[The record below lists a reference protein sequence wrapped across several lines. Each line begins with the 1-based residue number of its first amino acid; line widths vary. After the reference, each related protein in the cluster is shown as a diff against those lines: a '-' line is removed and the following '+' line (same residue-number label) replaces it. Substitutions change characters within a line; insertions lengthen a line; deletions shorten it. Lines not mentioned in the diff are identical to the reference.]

1 MDKVK
6 KLAKI
11 AVFETKVVLTPKDLG
26 KDITNIKDILEDKIK
41 TQYEGRCSRNG
52 YILPRSVKML
62 SRSMGM
68 VEKGRFSGDILY
80 YSEVECSVLYPP
92 DGVVLDALVVRKNK
106 MGVYASF
113 EDAIRVMVPR
123 DLHIGDE
130 AFDAIEVGQTIQV
143 EIKKSRFQV
152 NDTSILSVGVFRG
165 ISAVPLAPVA
175 VAKEKT
181 KGKTGK
187 GKTDKSKTGKG
198 KSKAKRG
205 GGEEEEEE
213 HEEDEEEHEEDEED
227 EDESSEE
234 EEKEE
239 ESAET

>member
-165 ISAVPLAPVA
+165 VSAVPLAPVA

-187 GKTDKSKTGKG
+187 GKTGKG

-205 GGEEEEEE
+205 GGEN
-213 HEEDEEEHEEDEED
+213 
-227 EDESSEE
+227 ESSEE
-234 EEKEE
+234 EEEE
-239 ESAET
+239 EEENESSDEEDE

>member
-6 KLAKI
+6 KLAKT

-165 ISAVPLAPVA
+165 VSAVPVAPVA

-181 KGKTGK
+181 KGKTAK
-187 GKTDKSKTGKG
+187 GKTGKG

-205 GGEEEEEE
+205 GGEEE
-213 HEEDEEEHEEDEED
+213 
-227 EDESSEE
+227 SSEE
-234 EEKEE
+234 EEEE
-239 ESAET
+239 ESSEEDDDEEEEDKESAET

>member
-1 MDKVK
+1 
-6 KLAKI
+6 
-11 AVFETKVVLTPKDLG
+11 
-26 KDITNIKDILEDKIK
+26 
-41 TQYEGRCSRNG
+41 
-52 YILPRSVKML
+52 
-62 SRSMGM
+62 
-68 VEKGRFSGDILY
+68 
-80 YSEVECSVLYPP
+80 
-92 DGVVLDALVVRKNK
+92 

-165 ISAVPLAPVA
+165 VSAVPVAPVA

-181 KGKTGK
+181 KGKTAK
-187 GKTDKSKTGKG
+187 GKTGKG

-205 GGEEEEEE
+205 GGE
-213 HEEDEEEHEEDEED
+213 
-227 EDESSEE
+227 DESSEE
-234 EEKEE
+234 EEESSEE
-239 ESAET
+239 DEDEEEEEKESAET

>member
-6 KLAKI
+6 KLAKT

-165 ISAVPLAPVA
+165 VSAVPVAPVA

-181 KGKTGK
+181 KGKTAK
-187 GKTDKSKTGKG
+187 GKTGKG

-205 GGEEEEEE
+205 GGE
-213 HEEDEEEHEEDEED
+213 
-227 EDESSEE
+227 DESSEE
-234 EEKEE
+234 EEEE
-239 ESAET
+239 EEDDESSEDEEEEEKESAET

>member
-165 ISAVPLAPVA
+165 VSAVPLAPVA

-187 GKTDKSKTGKG
+187 GKTGKG

-205 GGEEEEEE
+205 GGENESSEEEEE
-213 HEEDEEEHEEDEED
+213 EEEENESSDEED
-227 EDESSEE
+227 EDEEEEEDKE
-234 EEKEE
+234 EEKE
-239 ESAET
+239 SAET

>member
-6 KLAKI
+6 KLAKT

-165 ISAVPLAPVA
+165 VSAVPVAPVA

-187 GKTDKSKTGKG
+187 GKTGKG

-205 GGEEEEEE
+205 GGEEEESSEE
-213 HEEDEEEHEEDEED
+213 EEEEDEEESSDEGD
-227 EDESSEE
+227 D
-234 EEKEE
+234 
-239 ESAET
+239 AET

>member
-6 KLAKI
+6 KLAKT

-165 ISAVPLAPVA
+165 VSAVPVAPVA

-181 KGKTGK
+181 KGKTAK
-187 GKTDKSKTGKG
+187 GKTGKG

-205 GGEEEEEE
+205 GGE
-213 HEEDEEEHEEDEED
+213 
-227 EDESSEE
+227 DESSEE
-234 EEKEE
+234 EEEE
-239 ESAET
+239 EEESSEDEEEEEKESAET

>member
-165 ISAVPLAPVA
+165 VSAVPLAPVA

-187 GKTDKSKTGKG
+187 GKTGKG

-205 GGEEEEEE
+205 GGEN
-213 HEEDEEEHEEDEED
+213 
-227 EDESSEE
+227 ESSEE
-234 EEKEE
+234 EEEE
-239 ESAET
+239 EEEEENESSDEEDEEEEEEEKESAET

>member
-6 KLAKI
+6 KLAKT

-165 ISAVPLAPVA
+165 VSAVPVAPVA

-187 GKTDKSKTGKG
+187 GKTGKG

-205 GGEEEEEE
+205 GGEEE
-213 HEEDEEEHEEDEED
+213 
-227 EDESSEE
+227 SSEE
-234 EEKEE
+234 EEEE
-239 ESAET
+239 EEESSEEDDDEEEEDKESAET

>member
-165 ISAVPLAPVA
+165 VSAVPLAPVA

-187 GKTDKSKTGKG
+187 GKTGKG

-205 GGEEEEEE
+205 GGEN
-213 HEEDEEEHEEDEED
+213 
-227 EDESSEE
+227 ESSEE
-234 EEKEE
+234 EEEE
-239 ESAET
+239 ENESSDEEDEEEEEEEKESAET

>member
-165 ISAVPLAPVA
+165 VSAVPLAPVA

-187 GKTDKSKTGKG
+187 GKTGKG

-205 GGEEEEEE
+205 GGENESSEE
-213 HEEDEEEHEEDEED
+213 EEDEEEENESSDEED
-227 EDESSEE
+227 EDEEEEEDKE
-234 EEKEE
+234 EEKE
-239 ESAET
+239 SAET

>member
-1 MDKVK
+1 
-6 KLAKI
+6 
-11 AVFETKVVLTPKDLG
+11 
-26 KDITNIKDILEDKIK
+26 
-41 TQYEGRCSRNG
+41 
-52 YILPRSVKML
+52 
-62 SRSMGM
+62 MGM

-165 ISAVPLAPVA
+165 VSAVPVAPVA

-187 GKTDKSKTGKG
+187 GKTGKG

-205 GGEEEEEE
+205 GGE
-213 HEEDEEEHEEDEED
+213 
-227 EDESSEE
+227 DESSEE
-234 EEKEE
+234 EEEE
-239 ESAET
+239 DDESSEDEEEEEKESAET

>member
-6 KLAKI
+6 KLAKT

-165 ISAVPLAPVA
+165 VSAVPVAPVA

-187 GKTDKSKTGKG
+187 GKTGKG

-205 GGEEEEEE
+205 GGEEEESSEE
-213 HEEDEEEHEEDEED
+213 EEDEEESSDEGD
-227 EDESSEE
+227 D
-234 EEKEE
+234 
-239 ESAET
+239 AET

>member
-165 ISAVPLAPVA
+165 VSAVPLAPVA

-187 GKTDKSKTGKG
+187 GKTGKG

-205 GGEEEEEE
+205 GGENESSEEEEE
-213 HEEDEEEHEEDEED
+213 NESSDEED
-227 EDESSEE
+227 EDEEEEEDKE
-234 EEKEE
+234 EEKE
-239 ESAET
+239 SAET

>member
-6 KLAKI
+6 KLAKT

-165 ISAVPLAPVA
+165 VSAVPVAPV
-175 VAKEKT
+175 VAEVKDAKVKT
-181 KGKTGK
+181 KG
-187 GKTDKSKTGKG
+187 KSKTGKS

-205 GGEEEEEE
+205 GGEEEESSEE
-213 HEEDEEEHEEDEED
+213 EEEEEEDEEESSDEGD
-227 EDESSEE
+227 D
-234 EEKEE
+234 
-239 ESAET
+239 AET

>member
-165 ISAVPLAPVA
+165 VSAVPLAPVA

-181 KGKTGK
+181 KGQTGK
-187 GKTDKSKTGKG
+187 GKTGKG

-205 GGEEEEEE
+205 GGENESSEEEEE
-213 HEEDEEEHEEDEED
+213 NESSDEED
-227 EDESSEE
+227 EDEEEEEDKE
-234 EEKEE
+234 EEKE
-239 ESAET
+239 SAET

>member
-6 KLAKI
+6 KLAKT

-165 ISAVPLAPVA
+165 VSAVPVAPVA

-181 KGKTGK
+181 KGKTAK
-187 GKTDKSKTGKG
+187 GKTGKG

-205 GGEEEEEE
+205 GGE
-213 HEEDEEEHEEDEED
+213 
-227 EDESSEE
+227 DESSEE
-234 EEKEE
+234 EEESSEE
-239 ESAET
+239 DEDEEEEEKESAET

>member
-6 KLAKI
+6 KLAKT

-165 ISAVPLAPVA
+165 VSAVPVAPVA

-187 GKTDKSKTGKG
+187 GKTGKG

-205 GGEEEEEE
+205 GGE
-213 HEEDEEEHEEDEED
+213 
-227 EDESSEE
+227 DESSEE
-234 EEKEE
+234 EEEE
-239 ESAET
+239 DDESSEDEEEEEKESAET

>member
-6 KLAKI
+6 KLAKT

-165 ISAVPLAPVA
+165 VSAVPVAPVA

-181 KGKTGK
+181 KGKTAK
-187 GKTDKSKTGKG
+187 GKTGKG

-205 GGEEEEEE
+205 GGE
-213 HEEDEEEHEEDEED
+213 
-227 EDESSEE
+227 DESSEE
-234 EEKEE
+234 EEEE
-239 ESAET
+239 DDESSEDEEEEEKESAET

>member
-6 KLAKI
+6 KLAKT

-165 ISAVPLAPVA
+165 VSAVPVAPVA

-187 GKTDKSKTGKG
+187 GKTGKG

-205 GGEEEEEE
+205 GGEEEESLEE
-213 HEEDEEEHEEDEED
+213 EEEEDEEESSDEGD
-227 EDESSEE
+227 D
-234 EEKEE
+234 
-239 ESAET
+239 AET

>member
-6 KLAKI
+6 KLAKT

-165 ISAVPLAPVA
+165 VSAVPVAPVA

-187 GKTDKSKTGKG
+187 GKTGKG

-205 GGEEEEEE
+205 GGEEEESSEE
-213 HEEDEEEHEEDEED
+213 EEDEEE
-227 EDESSEE
+227 SSDGGDD
-234 EEKEE
+234 
-239 ESAET
+239 AET

>member
-6 KLAKI
+6 KLAKT

-165 ISAVPLAPVA
+165 VSAVPVAPVA

-181 KGKTGK
+181 KGKTAK
-187 GKTDKSKTGKG
+187 GKTGKG

-205 GGEEEEEE
+205 GGE
-213 HEEDEEEHEEDEED
+213 
-227 EDESSEE
+227 DESSEE
-234 EEKEE
+234 EEESSEE
-239 ESAET
+239 DDDEEEEDKESAET